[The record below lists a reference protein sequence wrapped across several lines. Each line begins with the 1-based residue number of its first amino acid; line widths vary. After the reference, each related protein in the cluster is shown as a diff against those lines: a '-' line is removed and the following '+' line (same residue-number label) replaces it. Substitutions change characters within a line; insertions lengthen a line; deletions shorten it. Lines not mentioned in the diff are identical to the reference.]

1 MKPKVALFIF
11 VTLFLINLLSACGSG
26 ESSSSTNNPPT
37 SKNWYKP
44 APSTTWQWQLSGIVN
59 TAYAVELYDID
70 LFGSSK
76 TLIQT
81 LQSNNSKVIC
91 YFSAGSFEKGREDES
106 DFKANELG
114 SVLVDW
120 PDERWLDIRSTNVRN
135 IMKARLEL
143 AKQKGCDGVEPD
155 NMDGYD
161 NSSSFP
167 LTADDQLNYNRF
179 IAKESHARGLSV
191 GLKNDLGQI
200 TELVDDFDFAVNEEC
215 FEFNECN
222 ALKPFIDQGKAVLNA
237 EYKQTYINNLVSICN
252 QSINLQFSTLLL
264 PLDLDDSF
272 RHSCL

>member
-1 MKPKVALFIF
+1 MKPKTTLLIFIALF
-11 VTLFLINLLSACGSG
+11 LFSLLSACGGVEDSK
-26 ESSSSTNNPPT
+26 NNPPT

-44 APSTTWQWQLSGIVN
+44 APSATWQWQLSETVN
-59 TAYAVELYDID
+59 TSYNVEIYDID
-70 LFGSSK
+70 LFYSSK
-76 TLIQT
+76 SLIRQ
-81 LQSNNSKVIC
+81 LQSNNIKVIC
-91 YFSAGSFEKGREDES
+91 YFSAGSFEKGREDEV

-114 SVLVDW
+114 TVLIDW
-120 PDERWLDIRSTNVRN
+120 PDERWLDIRSTNVRD

-161 NSSSFP
+161 NNSGFP
-167 LTADDQLNYNRF
+167 LTANDQLNFNRF

-222 ALKPFIDQGKAVLNA
+222 TLKPFIDQGKAVLNA
-237 EYKQTYINNLVSICN
+237 EYKQTYINNPTPICN